1 MPKTSGLVIFD
12 GLLDMQKS
20 LPAQKFWDRPAP
32 SEATLSP
39 FALKIYSAP
48 VEHKI

>member
-20 LPAQKFWDRPAP
+20 LPAQKFWEQNTLF
-32 SEATLSP
+32 SATLSP
-39 FALKIYSAP
+39 FALKIYSALL
-48 VEHKI
+48 EHEI